1 MQLLQQ
7 LRSFNTSVSL
17 VLFLLPT
24 HMGCYHISH
33 AVSDN
38 ITFSYHDR
46 SLSDQNIITF
56 YHLIDLL
63 NSERCI
69 NNHRCKDLL
78 LYDSLWEIV
87 TFYFQ
92 RNLCTLSVTSHLNQ
106 FVFTQIWSALVYYVA
121 GELNDVEARRPTYV
135 ASAGPLLLLQPDLRD

>member
-33 AVSDN
+33 AVIISLFH
-38 ITFSYHDR
+38 ITTGLCR
-46 SLSDQNIITF
+46 IRILSHFTT
-56 YHLIDLL
+56 IDLL

-78 LYDSLWEIV
+78 LYDSFWEIV

-135 ASAGPLLLLQPDLRD
+135 ASAGPLLLLLQPDLRD